1 MSAAK
6 DAGQIPSPVARRPS
20 PYTNS
25 QLIRAFKE
33 FDKNCD
39 GHIGTGEL
47 LGAMK
52 RLGVNMSAL
61 LLESDFLALLHDVD
75 ADGDGEVNA
84 AEFCTLIWR
93 LADGQQANSEL
104 FSSPP
109 IDLMDTNSQPG
120 SRSMSRHASV
130 GGASIGSAYV
140 AAFAGGPRAGGGSGG
155 GAGSMGDLAAAAA
168 DRRSLSLEVA
178 APGQRTSA
186 ANAEGSAGDVASSSA
201 NATGA
206 GGLHPSAG
214 GGSADDMAAMI
225 GPESAAVPT
234 EGEGLAQRR
243 PSLGSRPPVNSIT
256 GGSMTGKPPL
266 PGSFSKAAPLPANP
280 LAGGTVD
287 GKSAH
292 SQRLS
297 VDAAAAVPGAA
308 GSASDGG
315 AGGAGA
321 AAGSRRGGTAVP
333 WWKQCCAS

>member
-140 AAFAGGPRAGGGSGG
+140 AAFAGGTRAGGGSGG

-168 DRRSLSLEVA
+168 DRRSLSLEAA
-178 APGQRTSA
+178 APGPRVSVA
-186 ANAEGSAGDVASSSA
+186 ANAEGSAGDMASSSA
-201 NATGA
+201 NAAGELHPAGAA
-206 GGLHPSAG
+206 GGC
-214 GGSADDMAAMI
+214 ADDMAAMI
-225 GPESAAVPT
+225 EPEPAAKVAADPP
-234 EGEGLAQRR
+234 EGLAQRR
-243 PSLGSRPPVNSIT
+243 PSLGAAPRVNSLNQQRAC
-256 GGSMTGKPPL
+256 PPAS
-266 PGSFSKAAPLPANP
+266 PS
-280 LAGGTVD
+280 
-287 GKSAH
+287 
-292 SQRLS
+292 
-297 VDAAAAVPGAA
+297 DAAAVAA
-308 GSASDGG
+308 ADGG
-315 AGGAGA
+315 SGA
-321 AAGSRRGGTAVP
+321 AAGLGRGGTAVP
-333 WWKQCCAS
+333 WWKQCCSS